1 MRNKT
6 TEVTEGHRER
16 VFGIAEYIH
25 EEVAFVQVNYARLL
39 SCCIFSEG
47 EAEIIVSLFHSSLY
61 RSVHSNIRA
70 SWQRIM
76 IGG

>member
-6 TEVTEGHRER
+6 TEVTEGHREG

-39 SCCIFSEG
+39 CGI
-47 EAEIIVSLFHSSLY
+47 SSDTTEP
-61 RSVHSNIRA
+61 
-70 SWQRIM
+70 
-76 IGG
+76 

>member
-6 TEVTEGHRER
+6 TEVTEGHREG

-39 SCCIFSEG
+39 CIPCTPKT
-47 EAEIIVSLFHSSLY
+47 
-61 RSVHSNIRA
+61 
-70 SWQRIM
+70 
-76 IGG
+76 